1 MIKKILVANRGEI
14 AIRVMRAARE
24 FGIKSAA
31 IYSEADADSLFVK
44 YADEAHF
51 IGPSPA
57 RESYLNI
64 PAIINTAKTCG
75 ADAIH
80 PGYGFLAENAEFAKA
95 CEDAGIIFVGPSSQV
110 LELVGSKTSARQVA
124 EEAGVPVIPGI
135 NECTDITQIESK
147 VQKIGYPVII
157 KPADGGGGIGMQ
169 VVSSENELRKALETS
184 SLIASRAF
192 GKGEV
197 YIEKYLARPRHIEVQ
212 ILTDSHGNVVH
223 LGERECSI
231 QRMHNKLIEE
241 SPSPV
246 VTPETRT
253 RMCELAVEFARR
265 VNYRGVGTVEF
276 IFSEGH
282 YYFIEMN
289 ARIQVEHPVT
299 EMITGIDMV
308 KEQIRIAAGR
318 PLSVTQDDISINGWS
333 LECRIN
339 AEDPLNNYT
348 PSPGALKAYRSP
360 GGMGVRVDSGVY
372 NGFVIS
378 PYYHPMISKLVVW
391 GRNREEAIIRMRRAL
406 YEYIIIGVNTNII
419 LHKAIMENPKFIAG
433 DLHTDFLEQEKTLF
447 EDMLRIKE
455 RDRAAVERLK
465 ETFKFSS

>member
-1 MIKKILVANRGEI
+1 
-14 AIRVMRAARE
+14 
-24 FGIKSAA
+24 
-31 IYSEADADSLFVK
+31 
-44 YADEAHF
+44 
-51 IGPSPA
+51 
-57 RESYLNI
+57 
-64 PAIINTAKTCG
+64 
-75 ADAIH
+75 
-80 PGYGFLAENAEFAKA
+80 
-95 CEDAGIIFVGPSSQV
+95 
-110 LELVGSKTSARQVA
+110 
-124 EEAGVPVIPGI
+124 
-135 NECTDITQIESK
+135 
-147 VQKIGYPVII
+147 
-157 KPADGGGGIGMQ
+157 
-169 VVSSENELRKALETS
+169 
-184 SLIASRAF
+184 
-192 GKGEV
+192 
-197 YIEKYLARPRHIEVQ
+197 
-212 ILTDSHGNVVH
+212 
-223 LGERECSI
+223 
-231 QRMHNKLIEE
+231 
-241 SPSPV
+241 
-246 VTPETRT
+246 
-253 RMCELAVEFARR
+253 
-265 VNYRGVGTVEF
+265 
-276 IFSEGH
+276 
-282 YYFIEMN
+282 
-289 ARIQVEHPVT
+289 
-299 EMITGIDMV
+299 MITGIDMV